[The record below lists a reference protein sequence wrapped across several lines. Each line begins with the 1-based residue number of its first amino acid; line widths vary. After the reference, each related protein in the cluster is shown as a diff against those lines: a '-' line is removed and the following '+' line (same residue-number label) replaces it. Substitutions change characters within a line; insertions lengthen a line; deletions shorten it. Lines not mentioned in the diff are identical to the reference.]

1 MKTNTTE
8 ILQLAEKLENKDP
21 NKATE
26 SNPFADRLK
35 TIIEIPESKHFL
47 IQMMDVAFRS
57 KNYKKVADHVIHLLK
72 THQNY
77 EALFTPIENT
87 LLKSFIIVGK
97 IIPSISVAIMLKKI
111 QATSS
116 DVVFFI
122 NSNKFNKHTQKRKEQ
137 NITLNVNLIGE
148 ALIGED
154 EAQKRILGYLTL
166 LNRKDVNYISIK
178 ISTIFSQISSL
189 AHQDT
194 VDKLSTRL
202 AMFYDEILKIE
213 KETGVQKFVNL
224 DMEEYKDL
232 EITFDVFIKT
242 LSLPKYKNI
251 RAGIVL
257 QAYIPEMIHYYRKLY
272 TWANE
277 RVNNGGSSVKVRLV
291 KGANMEMEMTEASIE
306 DWPLATYSTKPETD
320 ANYKKILSEMLTPQ
334 SARVVNVGVASHNIF
349 DISFAL
355 QLVKEHKLEDC
366 VDFEMLEGM
375 ANQTVANLLEEKV
388 HLLLY
393 TPTVKENQYNA
404 AIAYLVRRLD
414 EGTQD
419 GNFLK
424 EGYDLKVGSE
434 KWNMLK
440 DEFLTSISLID
451 TLNTT
456 PNRKQDRNKQIPK
469 AAMQE
474 FHNVPNTDWNLPQNI
489 AWAQKIKEDWKNPE
503 NIIGKTIPVVG
514 ILENNERY
522 TIKVN
527 NWSGTPPWD
536 YEMAVK
542 EDYQKAIDTPSEWQN
557 YSVEKRANLLKK
569 AALEIEKN
577 RADLIGVAV
586 AELGKTIKEVDVEVS
601 EAIDFANFYAESSLD
616 IAKEFTSEDEGVN
629 LVLSPWNFPIAIPI
643 GGALASLAAGK
654 KVILKPSTNASA
666 CAYLISKCLWEAGIP
681 KDALYFLPCEEA
693 ILDDFLSTGNIF
705 DAVILTGGTETA
717 HFLLERNPQLN
728 LYAETGGKNNT
739 IVTSLADKEQA
750 AINIVQSA
758 FGNAGQKC
766 SATSLLILTE
776 DVFNDKEF
784 KALLKDATTS
794 KIFGNPWDF
803 STEIGPLAVPISE
816 KLKHVIQNT
825 PDDQWLVKPRLNGNH
840 MLSPG
845 VIWNV
850 TTDDYPYQNE
860 LFGPIL
866 SVLKANNLKD
876 AVEIANKVAYGLTAG
891 IESLDNHEIEY
902 WNDNI
907 EAGNKY
913 VNRSTTGAIVQR
925 QPFGGIKASC
935 FGPGMKAGG
944 VNYVLQFTN
953 IKSKTTDWKKDYK
966 KWHNEL
972 FRKKI
977 DYVNLRGQYN
987 ICSYTPY
994 KEILLLYDVHTPQKH
1009 IDKVEYIAEFLN
1021 IPIIKD
1027 TCGNALKHHPKD
1039 FTCVRALGVLSDHFL
1054 IRCHQNA
1061 IHVYKDEPRNS
1072 GRIELLN
1079 YLIEQSYSHNYH
1091 RYGNLMGIEYNPNEK
1106 PKVY

>member
-1 MKTNTTE
+1 MEKQIQNT
-8 ILQLAEKLENKDP
+8 LRLAEKLQTNQTTTAK
-21 NKATE
+21 
-26 SNPFADRLK
+26 NPFADRLK
-35 TIIEIPESKHFL
+35 TIIEVPESKHFL

-72 THQNY
+72 TQKNY
-77 EALFTPIENT
+77 QALFTPLENL
-87 LLKSFIIVGK
+87 LLKTFTIVGK
-97 IIPSISVAIMLKKI
+97 IIPSFSVAIMLKKI

-122 NSNKFNKHTQKRKEQ
+122 NSQKFKKHAQKRKDQ
-137 NITLNVNLIGE
+137 KITLNVNLIGE

-189 AHQDT
+189 AHEDT
-194 VDKLSTRL
+194 VDKLSNRL
-202 AMFYDEILKIE
+202 SMFYDEILKIE

-242 LSLPKYKNI
+242 LSLPEYKNI

-257 QAYIPEMIHYYRKLY
+257 QAYIPEMIHYYRKLF
-272 TWANE
+272 TWANT

-291 KGANMEMEMTEASIE
+291 KGANMEMEMTESSIE
-306 DWPLATYSTKPETD
+306 DWPLATFSTKPETD

-355 QLVKEHKLEDC
+355 QLVKQNQLEDC

-375 ANQTVANLLEEKV
+375 ANQTVDNLLAEKV
-388 HLLLY
+388 NLLLY

-414 EGTQD
+414 EGTQA

-424 EGYDLKVGSE
+424 EGYDLKIGSE
-434 KWNMLK
+434 KWDSLK
-440 DEFLTSISLID
+440 EEFLKSISLMEDLD
-451 TLNTT
+451 TS
-456 PNRKQDRNKQIPK
+456 PSRKQDRNDEKPELMK
-469 AAMQE
+469 G

-489 AWAQKIKEDWKNPE
+489 TWAQKIKTDWKTPE
-503 NIIGKTIPVVG
+503 NIIGTTIPVVG
-514 ILENNERY
+514 ALDNHERY

-527 NWSGTPPWD
+527 NWSGTPPWS
-536 YEMAVK
+536 YEMSIK
-542 EDYQKAIDTPSEWQN
+542 EDYQKAIDNTTEWQDF
-557 YSVEKRANLLKK
+557 SVEKRADLLKK
-569 AALEIEKN
+569 AALEIEKS
-577 RADLIGVAV
+577 RANLIGVAV

-601 EAIDFANFYAESSLD
+601 EAIDFANFYAESSLE
-616 IAKEFTSEDEGVN
+616 IAKEFNSDDEGIN

-666 CAYLISKCLWEAGIP
+666 CAYLVCKCLWEAGIP
-681 KDALYFLPCEEA
+681 KDALYFLPCEES

-728 LYAETGGKNNT
+728 LYAETGGKNST

-750 AINIVQSA
+750 CVNIVQSA

-784 KALLKDATTS
+784 KTLLKDAAMS
-794 KIFGNPWDF
+794 KVFGNPWDF

-816 KLKHVIQNT
+816 KIKHVIQNT

-845 VIWNV
+845 IIWNV
-850 TTDDYPYQNE
+850 TMDDYPYQNE

-866 SVLKANNLKD
+866 SVLKADDLKH
-876 AVEIANKVAYGLTAG
+876 AVEIANNVDYGLTAG
-891 IESLDNHEIEY
+891 IESLDDNEVEY
-902 WNDNI
+902 WNEHI

-935 FGPGMKAGG
+935 FGFGMKAGG
-944 VNYVLQFTN
+944 INYVLQFTN
-953 IKSKTTDWKKDYK
+953 IRSKTTDWKEDYK
-966 KWHNEL
+966 KWYDEL
-972 FRKKI
+972 FSKKI

-987 ICSYTPY
+987 ICSYNTY

-1021 IPIIKD
+1021 IPLIKD

-1061 IHVYKDEPRNS
+1061 INVYRDEPRNS

-1091 RYGNLMGIEYNPNEK
+1091 RYGNLMGVEYNSNEK

>member
-1 MKTNTTE
+1 MDKAVENT
-8 ILQLAEKLENKDP
+8 LKLAEKLQGNQSGAK
-21 NKATE
+21 K
-26 SNPFADRLK
+26 NPFADRLK
-35 TIIEIPESKHFL
+35 TIIDEPESKHFL

-57 KNYKKVADHVIHLLK
+57 KNYKKVADHVIYLLNTK
-72 THQNY
+72 KNY
-77 EALFTPIENT
+77 ESLFTPVENAM
-87 LLKSFIIVGK
+87 LKSFAVAGK
-97 IIPSISVAIMLKKI
+97 LLPSLSVSVMLKKI

-122 NSNKFNKHTQKRKEQ
+122 NSKKFKKHAQKRKEQ

-154 EAQKRILGYLTL
+154 DAQKRILGYLAL

-178 ISTIFSQISSL
+178 VSTIFSQISSL
-189 AHQDT
+189 AHEDT
-194 VDKLSTRL
+194 VEKLSIRL
-202 AMFYDEILKIE
+202 AMFYDEILRIE

-232 EITFDVFIKT
+232 QITFDVFIKT
-242 LSLPKYKNI
+242 LSLPAYKNI

-257 QAYIPEMIHYYRKLY
+257 QAYIPEMIHYYRKLF
-272 TWANE
+272 TWAQK
-277 RVNNGGSSVKVRLV
+277 RVNNGGSSIKVRLV
-291 KGANMEMEMTEASIE
+291 KGANMEMEMTESSIE

-320 ANYKKILSEMLTPQ
+320 ANYKKILSEMLTTD

-349 DISFAL
+349 DISYAL
-355 QLVKEHKLEDC
+355 NLVKENQLEDC

-375 ANQTVANLLEEKV
+375 ANQTVDNLLAEKV

-414 EGTQD
+414 EGTQP

-424 EGYDLKVGSE
+424 EGYDLQVGSE
-434 KWNMLK
+434 KWHELK
-440 DEFLTSISLID
+440 DEFLHSLSLMQN
-451 TLNTT
+451 LNTT
-456 PNRKQDRNKQIPK
+456 PSRKQDRNNDVPQI
-469 AAMQE
+469 ME
-474 FHNVPNTDWNLPQNI
+474 GFHNVPNTDWNLPQNI
-489 AWAQKIKEDWKNPE
+489 EWAQKIKTDWETPE

-514 ILENNERY
+514 VLDDNERY
-522 TIKVN
+522 TVKVS

-536 YEMAVK
+536 YEMSVK
-542 EDYQKAIDTPSEWQN
+542 EDYQKAIDVTSEWQN
-557 YSVEKRANLLKK
+557 YSVEKRAELLKK
-569 AALEIEKN
+569 AAVEIEKK

-586 AELGKTIKEVDVEVS
+586 AELGKTVKEVDVEVS

-616 IAKEFTSEDEGVN
+616 IAKEFTSEDVGIN

-666 CAYLISKCLWEAGIP
+666 CAYLTCKCLWAAGIP
-681 KDALYFLPCEEA
+681 KDALYFLPCEES
-693 ILDDFLSTGNIF
+693 ILDDFLTTGNVF

-728 LYAETGGKNNT
+728 LYAETGGKNST

-784 KALLKDATTS
+784 KALLKDATKS
-794 KIFGNPWDF
+794 KTFGNPWDYA
-803 STEIGPLAVPISE
+803 TEIGPLAVQLSE
-816 KLKHVIQNT
+816 KLKHVIRNT
-825 PDDQWLVKPRLNGNH
+825 PDDQWLVKPKLNGNH
-840 MLSPG
+840 MLTPG

-850 TTDDYPYQNE
+850 TTDDYPFQNE

-866 SVLKANNLKD
+866 SVLKAKDLKE
-876 AVEIANKVAYGLTAG
+876 AVEIANSVDYGLTAG
-891 IESLDNHEIEY
+891 LESLDHNEIEY
-902 WNDNI
+902 WNEHI

-935 FGPGMKAGG
+935 FGFGMKAGG
-944 VNYVLQFTN
+944 INYVLQFTN
-953 IKSKTTDWKKDYK
+953 IHSKVTDWKADYK
-966 KWHNEL
+966 KWYDEL
-972 FRKKI
+972 FSKKI
-977 DYVNLRGQYN
+977 DYVNLRGQSN
-987 ICSYTPY
+987 ICSYTKY

-1009 IDKVEYIAEFLN
+1009 IDKIEFIAEFLD
-1021 IPIIKD
+1021 IPVIKD

-1061 IHVYKDEPRNS
+1061 IPVYQNEPRNS

-1091 RYGNLMGIEYNPNEK
+1091 RYGNLMGVAYNPEER
-1106 PKVY
+1106 PKYY

>member
-1 MKTNTTE
+1 MDKTIE
-8 ILQLAEKLENKDP
+8 KALKLAEKLQSNKTT
-21 NKATE
+21 NAK
-26 SNPFADRLK
+26 NPFADRLK
-35 TIIEIPESKHFL
+35 IIIEVPESKHFL
-47 IQMMDVAFRS
+47 MKMMDVSFRS
-57 KNYKKVADHVIHLLK
+57 KNYKRIADHVIHLLK
-72 THQNY
+72 THKNY
-77 EALFTPIENT
+77 EPLFTTIENL
-87 LLKSFIIVGK
+87 LLKTFTVVGK
-97 IIPSISVAIMLKKI
+97 IAPSFSVPIMLKKI
-111 QATSS
+111 QTTSS

-122 NSNKFNKHTQKRKEQ
+122 NSNKFKKHAQSRKEQ
-137 NITLNVNLIGE
+137 KITLNINLIGE

-178 ISTIFSQISSL
+178 ISTILSQISSL
-189 AHQDT
+189 AHEDT

-242 LSLPKYKNI
+242 LSLPAYKNI

-272 TWANE
+272 AWANK
-277 RVNNGGSSVKVRLV
+277 RVNNGGSSIKVRLV

-306 DWPLATYSTKPETD
+306 DWPLATYNSKLETD
-320 ANYKKILSEMLTPQ
+320 ANYKKILTEMLTPQ
-334 SARVVNVGVASHNIF
+334 SARVVHVGVASHNIF

-355 QLVKEHKLEDC
+355 QLVKQNQLEDC

-375 ANQTVANLLEEKV
+375 ANQTVDNLLAEKV
-388 HLLLY
+388 NLLLY

-414 EGTQD
+414 EGTQA

-424 EGYDLKVGSE
+424 EGYDLQVGSE
-434 KWNMLK
+434 KWDILK
-440 DEFLTSISLID
+440 DEFLKSISLMKDLD
-451 TLNTT
+451 TL
-456 PNRKQDRNKQIPK
+456 PNRKQDRNNEVPEI
-469 AAMQE
+469 MEE

-489 AWAQKIKEDWKNPE
+489 AWAHKIKTDWETPE
-503 NIIGKTIPVVG
+503 NIIGTTIPVVG
-514 ILENNERY
+514 ELDNNERY

-542 EDYQKAIDTPSEWQN
+542 EDYQKAVDSKTEWQN
-557 YSVEKRANLLKK
+557 FDAEKRAHLLKR
-569 AALEIEKN
+569 AAVEIEKS
-577 RADLIGVAV
+577 RANLIGVGV
-586 AELGKTIKEVDVEVS
+586 AELGKTVKEVDVEVS
-601 EAIDFANFYAESSLD
+601 EAIDFANFYAESSLE
-616 IAKEFTSEDEGVN
+616 IAKEFTSDDIGIN

-643 GGALASLAAGK
+643 GGVLASLAAGK

-666 CAYLISKCLWEAGIP
+666 CAYLTCKCLWEAGIP

-693 ILDDFLSTGNIF
+693 ILDDFLSSGNVF

-717 HFLLERNPQLN
+717 LFLLERNPQLN
-728 LYAETGGKNNT
+728 LYAETGGKNAT

-750 AINIVQSA
+750 ALNIVQSS

-776 DVFNDKEF
+776 DVFNNNEF
-784 KALLKDATTS
+784 KALLKDATKS
-794 KIFGNPWDF
+794 KVFGNPWDYA
-803 STEIGPLAVPISE
+803 TEIGPLAVQLSE

-825 PDDQWLVKPRLNGNH
+825 PDHQWLVKPKLNGNH
-840 MLSPG
+840 MLTPG
-845 VIWNV
+845 IIWDV
-850 TTDDYPYQNE
+850 TTADYPYQNE

-866 SVLKANNLKD
+866 CVVKAKDLKD
-876 AVEIANKVAYGLTAG
+876 AVSIANNVDYGLTTG
-891 IESLDNHEIEY
+891 LESLDDNEIEY
-902 WNDNI
+902 WNTHI

-935 FGPGMKAGG
+935 FGFGMKAGG
-944 VNYVLQFTN
+944 INYVLQFTN
-953 IKSKTTDWKKDYK
+953 IKSKTTDWKEDYQ
-966 KWHNEL
+966 KWYNEL
-972 FRKKI
+972 FSKKI
-977 DYVNLRGQYN
+977 DYVNRRGQSN
-987 ICSYTPY
+987 ICSYNTY

-1009 IDKVEYIAEFLN
+1009 IDKVEYIAKFLN
-1021 IPIIKD
+1021 IPLIKD
-1027 TCGNALKHHPKD
+1027 TCGNALKHYPKD

-1054 IRCHQNA
+1054 IRCHQSA
-1061 IHVYKDEPRNS
+1061 IHVYNYEPRNS

-1091 RYGNLMGIEYNPNEK
+1091 RYGNLMGVEYNPHEK
-1106 PKVY
+1106 PKFY

>member
-1 MKTNTTE
+1 MNKTTE
-8 ILQLAEKLENKDP
+8 NTLKLAEKLQTNQTTTAK
-21 NKATE
+21 
-26 SNPFADRLK
+26 NPFADRLK
-35 TIIEIPESKHFL
+35 TIIEVPESKHFL
-47 IQMMDVAFRS
+47 IKMMDVAFRS
-57 KNYKKVADHVIHLLK
+57 KNYKRVANHVIYLLK
-72 THQNY
+72 TSRNY
-77 EALFTPIENT
+77 EALFTPLENI
-87 LLKSFIIVGK
+87 LLKIFTVVGK
-97 IIPSISVAIMLKKI
+97 IVPFFSVSIMLQKI

-122 NSNKFNKHTQKRKEQ
+122 NSKKFKKHAQKRKEQ

-154 EAQKRILGYLTL
+154 EAQKRILGYLSL

-189 AHQDT
+189 AHEDT
-194 VDKLSTRL
+194 VDKLSNRL

-232 EITFDVFIKT
+232 DITFDVFLYT
-242 LSLPKYKNI
+242 LSLPEYKNI

-257 QAYIPEMIHYYRKLY
+257 QAYIPEMIHYYRRLF
-272 TWANE
+272 TWAQK

-306 DWPLATYSTKPETD
+306 DWPLATYSTKPQTD
-320 ANYKKILSEMLTPQ
+320 ANYKKILAEMLTKE
-334 SARVVNVGVASHNIF
+334 SARVVHVGVASHNIF

-355 QLVKEHKLEDC
+355 QLVKQNQLEDC

-375 ANQTVANLLEEKV
+375 ANQTVDNLLKEKV

-414 EGTQD
+414 EGTQP

-424 EGYDLKVGSE
+424 EGYNLQVGSE
-434 KWNMLK
+434 KWDILK
-440 DEFLTSISLID
+440 VEFLKSISLMKDLD
-451 TLNTT
+451 TA
-456 PNRKQDRNKQIPK
+456 PSRKQDRNNEVPEIMKGFQNI
-469 AAMQE
+469 
-474 FHNVPNTDWNLPQNI
+474 PNTDWTLPQNI
-489 AWAQKIKEDWKNPE
+489 VWAQKIKVDWETPE

-514 ILENNERY
+514 KLDNNERY
-522 TIKVN
+522 TIKVT

-542 EDYQKAIDTPSEWQN
+542 EDYQKAFESTTEWQN
-557 YSVEKRANLLKK
+557 FDTEKRAHLLKK
-569 AALEIEKN
+569 AAVEIEKS

-586 AELGKTIKEVDVEVS
+586 AELGKTIKEVDIEVS
-601 EAIDFANFYAESSLD
+601 EAIDFANFYAENSLD
-616 IAKEFTSEDEGVN
+616 IAKEFTSDDIGIN

-643 GGALASLAAGK
+643 GGVLASLATGK

-666 CAYLISKCLWEAGIP
+666 CAYLICKCLWQAGIP
-681 KDALYFLPCEEA
+681 KDALYFLPCEES
-693 ILDDFLSTGNIF
+693 ILDDFLSTGNLF

-728 LYAETGGKNNT
+728 LYAETGGKNST
-739 IVTSLADKEQA
+739 IATSLADKEQA
-750 AINIVQSA
+750 ALNIVQSS

-784 KALLKDATTS
+784 KALLKDAAKS
-794 KIFGNPWDF
+794 KTFGNPWDY
-803 STEIGPLAVPISE
+803 STEIGPLAVQLSE

-825 PDDQWLVKPRLNGNH
+825 PEDQWLVKPKLNGNH
-840 MLSPG
+840 MLTPG
-845 VIWNV
+845 IIWGV
-850 TTDDYPYQNE
+850 TIDDYPYQNE

-866 SVLKANNLKD
+866 SVLKAKDLKD
-876 AVEIANKVAYGLTAG
+876 AVGIANNVAYGLTAG
-891 IESLDNHEIEY
+891 LESLDDNEIEY
-902 WNDNI
+902 WNTHI

-935 FGPGMKAGG
+935 FGFGMKAGG
-944 VNYVLQFTN
+944 INYVLQFTN
-953 IKSKTTDWKKDYK
+953 MKSITIDWKEDYK
-966 KWHNEL
+966 KWYDEL
-972 FRKKI
+972 FSKKI
-977 DYVNLRGQYN
+977 DYVNLRGQSN
-987 ICSYTPY
+987 ICSYNTY

-1009 IDKVEYIAEFLN
+1009 IDKIEYIAEFLN
-1021 IPIIKD
+1021 IPLIKD
-1027 TCGNALKHHPKD
+1027 TCGNALKYYPKD
-1039 FTCVRALGVLSDHFL
+1039 FTCVRTLGVLSDHFL
-1054 IRCHQNA
+1054 IRCHQSA
-1061 IHVYKDEPRNS
+1061 IPVYDKEPRNS

-1091 RYGNLMGIEYNPNEK
+1091 RYGNLMGVEYNPNDK
-1106 PKVY
+1106 PKFY

>member
-1 MKTNTTE
+1 MKTNTPE
-8 ILQLAEKLENKDP
+8 ILQLAEKLQTKQTNHAD
-21 NKATE
+21 
-26 SNPFADRLK
+26 NPFADRLK
-35 TIIEIPESKHFL
+35 TIIEVPESKHFL

-57 KNYKKVADHVIHLLK
+57 KNYKKVANHVIHLLK
-72 THQNY
+72 THKNY
-77 EALFTPIENT
+77 QALFTPVENL
-87 LLKSFIIVGK
+87 LLKAFTVVGK
-97 IIPSISVAIMLKKI
+97 ITPTFSVSIMLKKI

-122 NSNKFNKHTQKRKEQ
+122 NSKKFKKHAQKRKEQ

-154 EAQKRILGYLTL
+154 EAQKRILGYLAL

-189 AHQDT
+189 AHDDT
-194 VDKLSTRL
+194 VEKLSTRL
-202 AMFYDEILKIE
+202 SMFYDEILKIE
-213 KETGVQKFVNL
+213 KETGIQKFVNL

-242 LSLPKYKNI
+242 LSLPEYKNI

-272 TWANE
+272 KWANE

-291 KGANMEMEMTEASIE
+291 KGANMEMEMTESSIE

-349 DISFAL
+349 DISYAL
-355 QLVKEHKLEDC
+355 QLVKENQLEDC

-375 ANQTVANLLEEKV
+375 ANQTVDNLLAEKV
-388 HLLLY
+388 NLLLY

-424 EGYDLKVGSE
+424 EGYNLEIGSE
-434 KWNMLK
+434 KWNSLK
-440 DEFLTSISLID
+440 EEFLKSISLMEN
-451 TLNTT
+451 LNTVA
-456 PNRKQDRNKQIPK
+456 NRKQDRYKDDSPK
-469 AAMQE
+469 IMQG

-489 AWAQKIKEDWKNPE
+489 AWAQKIREDWKTPE
-503 NIIGKTIPVVG
+503 NIIGTTIPVVG
-514 ILENNERY
+514 DLDNNERY
-522 TIKVN
+522 DIKVN
-527 NWSGTPPWD
+527 NWSGTPPWS
-536 YEMAVK
+536 YEMAIK
-542 EDYQKAIDTPSEWQN
+542 EDYQKAIDSTTEWQN
-557 YSVEKRANLLKK
+557 YSVEQRAHLLKK
-569 AALEIEKN
+569 AAIEIEKN

-586 AELGKTIKEVDVEVS
+586 AELGKTVKEVDVEVS
-601 EAIDFANFYAESSLD
+601 EAIDFANFYAESSLE
-616 IAKEFTSEDEGVN
+616 IAKEFTSDDQGIN

-666 CAYLISKCLWEAGIP
+666 CAYLTCKCLWAAGIP
-681 KDALYFLPCEEA
+681 KDALYFLPCEES

-728 LYAETGGKNNT
+728 LYAETGGKNST

-776 DVFNDKEF
+776 DVFNDQEF
-784 KALLKDATTS
+784 KTLLKDAAKS
-794 KIFGNPWDF
+794 KVFGNPWDF
-803 STEIGPLAVPISE
+803 ATEIGPLAVPISE
-816 KLKHVIQNT
+816 KIKHVIQNT
-825 PDDQWLVKPRLNGNH
+825 PDNQWLVKPRLNGNH

-845 VIWNV
+845 IIWDV
-850 TTDDYPYQNE
+850 TTDDYSYQNE

-866 SVLKANNLKD
+866 SVLKATDLKD
-876 AVEIANKVAYGLTAG
+876 AVKIANNVDYGLTAG
-891 IESLDNHEIEY
+891 IESLDDNEIEY
-902 WNDNI
+902 WNNNI

-935 FGPGMKAGG
+935 FGFGMKAGG
-944 VNYVLQFTN
+944 INYVLQFTN
-953 IKSKTTDWKKDYK
+953 IKSKTTDWKKDYQ
-966 KWHNEL
+966 KWYDEL
-972 FRKKI
+972 FVKKI

-987 ICSYTPY
+987 ICSYIPY

-1009 IDKVEYIAEFLN
+1009 IDKVEYIAKLLN
-1021 IPIIKD
+1021 IPLIKD
-1027 TCGNALKHHPKD
+1027 TCGNALKHYPKD

-1061 IHVYKDEPRNS
+1061 IPVYDKEPRNS
-1072 GRIELLN
+1072 GRMELLN

-1091 RYGNLMGIEYNPNEK
+1091 RYGNLMGVEYNANEK

>member
-1 MKTNTTE
+1 MKKQTQNTLE
-8 ILQLAEKLENKDP
+8 IAEKLQNRSKTSEK
-21 NKATE
+21 
-26 SNPFADRLK
+26 NPFSDRLK
-35 TIIEIPESKHFL
+35 TIIEVPESKFFL

-72 THQNY
+72 THKNY
-77 EALFTPIENT
+77 QALFTPVENL
-87 LLKSFIIVGK
+87 LLKTFTVVGK
-97 IIPSISVAIMLKKI
+97 IIPSLSVSIMLKKI

-122 NSNKFNKHTQKRKEQ
+122 NSPKFKKHATKRQEQ
-137 NITLNVNLIGE
+137 DITLNINLIGE

-154 EAQKRILGYLTL
+154 EAQKRILGYLSL

-194 VDKLSTRL
+194 VDKLTDRL
-202 AMFYDEILKIE
+202 CMFYDEVLKIE

-232 EITFDVFIKT
+232 EITFAVFIKT
-242 LSLPKYKNI
+242 LSLPKYKKI

-257 QAYIPEMIHYYRKLY
+257 QAYIPEMIHYYRKLLK
-272 TWANE
+272 WATE
-277 RVNNGGSSVKVRLV
+277 RVHNGGSSVKVRLV
-291 KGANMEMEMTEASIE
+291 KGANMEMELTEASLE
-306 DWPLATYSTKPETD
+306 DWPLATYNVKTETD
-320 ANYKKILSEMLTPQ
+320 ANYKKILSEMLTPEA
-334 SARVVNVGVASHNIF
+334 ARMVNVGVASHNIF
-349 DISFAL
+349 DIAFAL
-355 QLVKEHKLEDC
+355 NLVKEHRLEDC

-375 ANQTVANLLEEKV
+375 SNQLVDNLLAEKV

-414 EGTQD
+414 EGTQK

-424 EGYDLKVGSE
+424 EGYDLKFGSE
-434 KWNMLK
+434 KWKQLQN
-440 DEFLTSISLID
+440 EFLKSVDLID
-451 TLNTT
+451 TVQTN
-456 PNRKQDRNKQIPK
+456 PNRIQNRNTQQPNTI
-469 AAMQE
+469 MTGFE
-474 FHNVPNTDWNLPQNI
+474 NVPNTDWNLPQNI
-489 AWAQKIKEDWKNPE
+489 AWAEQIRTNWETPE
-503 NIIGKTIPVVG
+503 NIIGNTIPVVG
-514 ILENNERY
+514 DLENNERY
-522 TIKVN
+522 TIKIN
-527 NWSGTPPWD
+527 NWSGTPPWS
-536 YEMAVK
+536 YEMATR
-542 EDYQKAIDTPSEWQN
+542 EDYQKAIETESPWQDFDVN
-557 YSVEKRANLLKK
+557 KRVNLLKK
-569 AALEIEKN
+569 AAIEIEKK

-586 AELGKTIKEVDVEVS
+586 AELGKTVKEVDVEVS
-601 EAIDFANFYAESSLD
+601 EAIDFANFYAESSLE
-616 IAKEFTSEDEGVN
+616 IAQDFTTIDKGIN

-654 KVILKPSTNASA
+654 KVILKPSTNAAA
-666 CAYLISKCLWEAGIP
+666 CAYLTCKCLWEAGIP
-681 KDALYFLPCEEA
+681 KNALYFLPCEEN

-728 LYAETGGKNNT
+728 LYAETGGKNST

-750 AINIVQSA
+750 CVNVVQSA

-766 SATSLLILTE
+766 SATSLLILPE
-776 DVFNDKEF
+776 DVFNDDEF
-784 KALLKDATTS
+784 QYLLKDATLS
-794 KIFGNPWDF
+794 KAFGNPWDF

-825 PDDQWLVKPRLNGNH
+825 PDHKWLVKPRLNGNH

-845 VIWNV
+845 IIWDV
-850 TTDDYPYQNE
+850 STEDYSYQNE

-866 SVLKANNLKD
+866 SVIKAKNLED
-876 AVEIANKVAYGLTAG
+876 AVTIANGVDYGLTAG
-891 IESLDNHEIEY
+891 IESLDDNEIDY
-902 WNDNI
+902 WNQRI

-935 FGPGMKAGG
+935 FGFGMKAGG
-944 VNYVLQFTN
+944 INYVLQFTN
-953 IKSKTTDWKKDYK
+953 IQSKTTNWKENYQY
-966 KWHNEL
+966 WYNNL
-972 FRKKI
+972 FGKKI

-987 ICSYTPY
+987 ICSYTTY

-1021 IPIIKD
+1021 IPLIKD

-1039 FTCVRALGVLSDHFL
+1039 FTCVRALGTLSDHFL

-1061 IHVYKDEPRNS
+1061 IPIYDAEPRNS

-1091 RYGNLMGIEYNPNEK
+1091 RYGNLMGVAYNANEK

>member
-1 MKTNTTE
+1 MEKQIQNT
-8 ILQLAEKLENKDP
+8 LRLAEKLQTNQTTTAK
-21 NKATE
+21 
-26 SNPFADRLK
+26 NPFADRLK
-35 TIIEIPESKHFL
+35 TIIEVPESKHFL

-72 THQNY
+72 THKNY
-77 EALFTPIENT
+77 QALFTPLENL
-87 LLKSFIIVGK
+87 LLKTFTIVGK
-97 IIPSISVAIMLKKI
+97 IIPSFSVAIMLKKI

-122 NSNKFNKHTQKRKEQ
+122 NSQKFKKHAQKRKDQ
-137 NITLNVNLIGE
+137 KITLNVNLIGE

-189 AHQDT
+189 AHEDT
-194 VDKLSTRL
+194 VDKLSNRL
-202 AMFYDEILKIE
+202 SMFYDEILKIE

-242 LSLPKYKNI
+242 LSLPEYKNI

-257 QAYIPEMIHYYRKLY
+257 QAYIPEMIHYYRKLF
-272 TWANE
+272 TWANT
-277 RVNNGGSSVKVRLV
+277 RANNGGSSVKVRLV
-291 KGANMEMEMTEASIE
+291 KGANMEMEMTESSIE
-306 DWPLATYSTKPETD
+306 DWPLATFSTKPETD

-355 QLVKEHKLEDC
+355 QLVKQNQLEDC

-375 ANQTVANLLEEKV
+375 ANQTVDNLLAEKV
-388 HLLLY
+388 NLLLY

-414 EGTQD
+414 EGTQA

-424 EGYDLKVGSE
+424 EGYDLKIGSE
-434 KWNMLK
+434 KWDSLK
-440 DEFLTSISLID
+440 EEFLKSISLMEDLD
-451 TLNTT
+451 TN
-456 PNRKQDRNKQIPK
+456 PSRKQDRNDEKPELMK
-469 AAMQE
+469 G

-489 AWAQKIKEDWKNPE
+489 TWAQKIKTDWKTPE
-503 NIIGKTIPVVG
+503 NIIGTTIPVIG
-514 ILENNERY
+514 ALDNHERY

-527 NWSGTPPWD
+527 NWSGTPPWS
-536 YEMAVK
+536 YEMSIK
-542 EDYQKAIDTPSEWQN
+542 EDYQKAIDNTTEWQDF
-557 YSVEKRANLLKK
+557 SVEKRADLLKK
-569 AALEIEKN
+569 AALEIEKS
-577 RADLIGVAV
+577 RANLIGVAV

-601 EAIDFANFYAESSLD
+601 EAIDFANFYAESSLE
-616 IAKEFTSEDEGVN
+616 IAKEFNSDDEGIN

-666 CAYLISKCLWEAGIP
+666 CAYLVCKCLWEAGIP
-681 KDALYFLPCEEA
+681 KDALYFLPCEES

-728 LYAETGGKNNT
+728 LYAETGGKNST

-750 AINIVQSA
+750 CVNIVQSA

-784 KALLKDATTS
+784 KTLLKDAAMS
-794 KIFGNPWDF
+794 KVFGNPWDF

-816 KLKHVIQNT
+816 KIKHVIQNT

-845 VIWNV
+845 IIWNV
-850 TTDDYPYQNE
+850 TMDDYPYQNE

-866 SVLKANNLKD
+866 SVLKADDLKH
-876 AVEIANKVAYGLTAG
+876 AVEIANNVDYGLTAG
-891 IESLDNHEIEY
+891 IESLDDNEVEY
-902 WNDNI
+902 WNKHI

-935 FGPGMKAGG
+935 FGFGMKAGG
-944 VNYVLQFTN
+944 INYVLQFTN
-953 IKSKTTDWKKDYK
+953 IRSKTTDWKEDYK
-966 KWHNEL
+966 KWYDEL
-972 FRKKI
+972 FSKKI

-987 ICSYTPY
+987 ICSYNTY

-1021 IPIIKD
+1021 IPLIKD

-1061 IHVYKDEPRNS
+1061 INIYRDEPRNS

-1091 RYGNLMGIEYNPNEK
+1091 RYGNLMGVEYNSNEK

>member
-1 MKTNTTE
+1 MDRTTE
-8 ILQLAEKLENKDP
+8 NTLKLAEKLQSNQGSAK
-21 NKATE
+21 K
-26 SNPFADRLK
+26 NPFADRLK
-35 TIIEIPESKHFL
+35 TIIDEPESKHFL

-57 KNYKKVADHVIHLLK
+57 KNYKKVAGHVIYLLNTK
-72 THQNY
+72 KNY
-77 EALFTPIENT
+77 ESLFTPVENA
-87 LLKSFIIVGK
+87 LLKSFTVVGK
-97 IIPSISVAIMLKKI
+97 VVPSLSVSIMLKKI

-122 NSNKFNKHTQKRKEQ
+122 NSKKFKKHAQKRKEQ
-137 NITLNVNLIGE
+137 KITLNVNLIGE

-154 EAQKRILGYLTL
+154 EAQKRILGYLAL

-189 AHQDT
+189 AHEDT
-194 VDKLSTRL
+194 VEKLSIRL
-202 AMFYDEILKIE
+202 AMFYDEILRIE

-242 LSLPKYKNI
+242 LSLPAYKNI

-272 TWANE
+272 AWAQK
-277 RVNNGGSSVKVRLV
+277 RVNNGGSCVKVRLV
-291 KGANMEMEMTEASIE
+291 KGANMEMEMTESSIE

-320 ANYKKILSEMLTPQ
+320 ANYKKILSEMLTSD

-349 DISFAL
+349 DISYAL
-355 QLVKEHKLEDC
+355 NLVKENELEDC

-375 ANQTVANLLEEKV
+375 ANQTVDNLLAEKV

-414 EGTQD
+414 EGTQP

-424 EGYDLKVGSE
+424 EGYDLEVGSE
-434 KWNMLK
+434 KWHELK
-440 DEFLTSISLID
+440 DEFLYSLSLMQNLD
-451 TLNTT
+451 TT
-456 PNRKQDRNKQIPK
+456 PNRKQDRNTEVPQI
-469 AAMQE
+469 ME
-474 FHNVPNTDWNLPQNI
+474 GFHNVPNTDWNLPQNI
-489 AWAQKIKEDWKNPE
+489 EWAQKIRTDWETPE

-514 ILENNERY
+514 DLDDIERY
-522 TIKVN
+522 TVKVN

-536 YEMAVK
+536 YEMSLK
-542 EDYQKAIDTPSEWQN
+542 EDYQKAIDNPSEWQD
-557 YSVEKRANLLKK
+557 YSVEKRAELLKK
-569 AALEIEKN
+569 AAVEIEKS

-586 AELGKTIKEVDVEVS
+586 AELGKTVKEVDVEVS
-601 EAIDFANFYAESSLD
+601 EAIDFANFYAESALD
-616 IAKEFTSEDEGVN
+616 IAKEFTSDDVGVN

-666 CAYLISKCLWEAGIP
+666 CSYLVCKCLWEAGIP

-705 DAVILTGGTETA
+705 DAVILTGGTDTA

-728 LYAETGGKNNT
+728 LYAETGGKNST

-750 AINIVQSA
+750 AVNIVQSA

-784 KALLKDATTS
+784 RALLKDAAKS
-794 KIFGNPWDF
+794 KTFGNPWDY
-803 STEIGPLAVPISE
+803 STEIGPLAVQLSE
-816 KLKHVIQNT
+816 KLKHVIRNT
-825 PDDQWLVKPRLNGNH
+825 PDDQWLVKPKLNGNH
-840 MLSPG
+840 MLTPG
-845 VIWNV
+845 IVWDV
-850 TTDDYPYQNE
+850 TTEDYPYQNE

-866 SVLKANNLKD
+866 SVVKAKDLEDAVNIANNVD
-876 AVEIANKVAYGLTAG
+876 YGLTAG
-891 IESLDNHEIEY
+891 LESLDDNEINY
-902 WNDNI
+902 WNTHI

-935 FGPGMKAGG
+935 FGFGMKAGG
-944 VNYVLQFTN
+944 INYVLQFTN
-953 IKSKTTDWKKDYK
+953 INSKVTDWKADYQ
-966 KWHNEL
+966 KWYDAL
-972 FRKKI
+972 FSKKI
-977 DYVNLRGQYN
+977 DYVNLRGQSN
-987 ICSYTPY
+987 ICSYNTY
-994 KEILLLYDVHTPQKH
+994 KEILLFYDVHTPQKH
-1009 IDKVEYIAEFLN
+1009 IDKIEYIAEFLN
-1021 IPIIKD
+1021 IPLIKD

-1039 FTCVRALGVLSDHFL
+1039 FTCVRTLGVLSDHFL

-1091 RYGNLMGIEYNPNEK
+1091 RYGNLMGAEYNPNEK
-1106 PKVY
+1106 PRFYE

>member
-1 MKTNTTE
+1 MEKQIQNTLGLAKK
-8 ILQLAEKLENKDP
+8 LQTQRTTTVK
-21 NKATE
+21 
-26 SNPFADRLK
+26 NPFADRLK
-35 TIIEIPESKHFL
+35 TIIEVPESKHFL

-57 KNYKKVADHVIHLLK
+57 KNYKKVANHVIFLLK
-72 THQNY
+72 THKNY
-77 EALFTPIENT
+77 QVLFTPIENL
-87 LLKSFIIVGK
+87 LLKVFAVVGK
-97 IIPSISVAIMLKKI
+97 ITPTFSVSIMLKKI

-122 NSNKFNKHTQKRKEQ
+122 NSKKFKKHAQKRKEQ

-189 AHQDT
+189 AHEDT
-194 VDKLSTRL
+194 VEKLSTRL
-202 AMFYDEILKIE
+202 SMFYDEILKIE

-232 EITFDVFIKT
+232 EITFNVFIKT
-242 LSLPKYKNI
+242 LSLPEYKNI

-272 TWANE
+272 KWANE

-306 DWPLATYSTKPETD
+306 DWPLATYSSKAETD
-320 ANYKKILSEMLTPQ
+320 ANYKKILSEMLTAQ

-355 QLVKEHKLEDC
+355 QLVKQNQLEDC

-375 ANQTVANLLEEKV
+375 ANQTVDNLLAEKV
-388 HLLLY
+388 SLLLY
-393 TPTVKENQYNA
+393 TPTVKENQYSA

-414 EGTQD
+414 EGTQE

-424 EGYDLKVGSE
+424 EGYDLKVGSP
-434 KWNMLK
+434 KWDSLK
-440 DEFLTSISLID
+440 EEFLKSISLMEN
-451 TLNTT
+451 LNTN
-456 PNRKQDRNKQIPK
+456 PNRKQDRNNENPTLMEGFQ
-469 AAMQE
+469 
-474 FHNVPNTDWNLPQNI
+474 NVPNTDWNLPQNI
-489 AWAQKIKEDWKNPE
+489 AWAQKIKTDWKTPE
-503 NIIGKTIPVVG
+503 NIIGTTIPVIG
-514 ILENNERY
+514 DLDQHERY
-522 TIKVN
+522 TVKVS

-536 YEMAVK
+536 YEMSLK
-542 EDYQKAIDTPSEWQN
+542 EDYQKAIENRTEWQ
-557 YSVEKRANLLKK
+557 SFTVEQRVHLLKK
-569 AALEIEKN
+569 AAVEIEKN

-586 AELGKTIKEVDVEVS
+586 AELGKTVKEVDVEVS
-601 EAIDFANFYAESSLD
+601 EAIDFANFYAESSLE
-616 IAKEFTSEDEGVN
+616 IAKEFTSDDEGIN

-666 CAYLISKCLWEAGIP
+666 CAYLTCKCLWEAGIP
-681 KDALYFLPCEEA
+681 KDALYFLPCEES

-728 LYAETGGKNNT
+728 LYAETGGKNST

-750 AINIVQSA
+750 CINIVQSA

-776 DVFNDKEF
+776 DVFNDQEF
-784 KALLKDATTS
+784 KTLLKDAALS
-794 KIFGNPWDF
+794 KVFGNPWDF
-803 STEIGPLAVPISE
+803 STEVGPLAVPISE
-816 KLKHVIQNT
+816 KIKHVIQNT
-825 PDDQWLVKPRLNGNH
+825 SDNQWLVKPRLNGNH
-840 MLSPG
+840 MLTPG
-845 VIWNV
+845 IIWDV

-866 SVLKANNLKD
+866 SVMKANDLKH
-876 AVEIANKVAYGLTAG
+876 AVEIANNVDYGLTAG
-891 IESLDNHEIEY
+891 IESLDDNEIEY
-902 WNDNI
+902 WNNHI

-935 FGPGMKAGG
+935 FGFGMKAGG
-944 VNYVLQFTN
+944 INYVLQFTN
-953 IKSKTTDWKKDYK
+953 IKSKTTDWKEDYQ
-966 KWHNEL
+966 KWYDEL
-972 FRKKI
+972 FSKKI

-987 ICSYTPY
+987 ICSYTTY
-994 KEILLLYDVHTPQKH
+994 KEILLLYDVHTPQRH
-1009 IDKVEYIAEFLN
+1009 IEKVEYIAEFLN
-1021 IPIIKD
+1021 IPLIKD

-1061 IHVYKDEPRNS
+1061 IHVYNYEPRNS

-1091 RYGNLMGIEYNPNEK
+1091 RYGNLMGVEYNPNEK
-1106 PKVY
+1106 PKIY

>member
-1 MKTNTTE
+1 MDKTTE
-8 ILQLAEKLENKDP
+8 DALKLAEKLQTNQTTTVK
-21 NKATE
+21 
-26 SNPFADRLK
+26 NPFADRLK
-35 TIIEIPESKHFL
+35 IIIEVPESKHFL

-57 KNYKKVADHVIHLLK
+57 KNYKKVAGHVIYLLK
-72 THQNY
+72 THKNY
-77 EALFTPIENT
+77 QALFTPIENI
-87 LLKSFIIVGK
+87 LLKTFTVVGK
-97 IIPSISVAIMLKKI
+97 IAPSFSVAIMLQKI

-122 NSNKFNKHTQKRKEQ
+122 NSKKFKKHAQTRKEQ
-137 NITLNVNLIGE
+137 NITLNINLIGE

-189 AHQDT
+189 DHEDT
-194 VDKLSTRL
+194 VDKLSIRL

-242 LSLPKYKNI
+242 LSLPAYKNI

-257 QAYIPEMIHYYRKLY
+257 QAYIPEMIHYYRKLF
-272 TWANE
+272 TWAQK
-277 RVNNGGSSVKVRLV
+277 RVNNGGSSVKIRLV

-306 DWPLATYSTKPETD
+306 DWPLATYSTKPQTD
-320 ANYKKILSEMLTPQ
+320 ANYKKILSEMLTTE
-334 SARVVNVGVASHNIF
+334 SARVVHVGVASHNIF

-355 QLVKEHKLEDC
+355 QLVKQNQLEDC

-375 ANQTVANLLEEKV
+375 ANQTVSNLLKEKV
-388 HLLLY
+388 NLLLY

-414 EGTQD
+414 EGTQP

-424 EGYDLKVGSE
+424 EGYNLQVGSE
-434 KWNMLK
+434 KWDSLK
-440 DEFLTSISLID
+440 EEFLKSISLMKD
-451 TLNTT
+451 LDTT
-456 PNRKQDRNKQIPK
+456 PSRKQDRNNEAPEIMKK
-469 AAMQE
+469 

-489 AWAQKIKEDWKNPE
+489 TWAQKIKIDWETPE
-503 NIIGKTIPVVG
+503 NIIGTTIPVIG
-514 ILENNERY
+514 KLDNNERY

-536 YEMAVK
+536 YEMAAK
-542 EDYQKAIDTPSEWQN
+542 EDYQKAVDSTTEWQDFD
-557 YSVEKRANLLKK
+557 VDKRAHLLKK
-569 AALEIEKN
+569 AAVEIERS
-577 RADLIGVAV
+577 RANLIGVAV
-586 AELGKTIKEVDVEVS
+586 AELGKTVKEVDVEVS

-616 IAKEFTSEDEGVN
+616 IAKEFTSDDIGVN

-643 GGALASLAAGK
+643 GGVLASLAAGK

-666 CAYLISKCLWEAGIP
+666 CAYLICKCLWEAGIP
-681 KDALYFLPCEEA
+681 KDALYFLPCEES

-728 LYAETGGKNNT
+728 LYAETGGKNST

-750 AINIVQSA
+750 ALNIVQSS

-776 DVFNDKEF
+776 DVFNNKEF
-784 KALLKDATTS
+784 KALLKDATKS
-794 KIFGNPWDF
+794 KVFGNPWEY
-803 STEIGPLAVPISE
+803 STEIGPLAVHLSE

-825 PDDQWLVKPRLNGNH
+825 PDHQWLVKPKLNGNH
-840 MLSPG
+840 MLTPG
-845 VIWNV
+845 VIWGV
-850 TTDDYPYQNE
+850 TMDDYPYQNE

-866 SVLKANNLKD
+866 SVLKAKDLED
-876 AVEIANKVAYGLTAG
+876 AVSIANNVAYGLTTG
-891 IESLDNHEIEY
+891 LESLDDNEIEY
-902 WNDNI
+902 WNTHI

-913 VNRSTTGAIVQR
+913 VNRSTTGAVVQR

-935 FGPGMKAGG
+935 FGFGMKAGG
-944 VNYVLQFTN
+944 INYVLQFTN
-953 IKSKTTDWKKDYK
+953 IKSKTTDWKEDYQ
-966 KWHNEL
+966 KWYDEL
-972 FRKKI
+972 FSKKI
-977 DYVNLRGQYN
+977 DYVNLRGQSN
-987 ICSYTPY
+987 ICSYNKY

-1009 IDKVEYIAEFLN
+1009 IDKIEYIAKFLN
-1021 IPIIKD
+1021 IPLIKD
-1027 TCGNALKHHPKD
+1027 TCGNALKYYPKD
-1039 FTCVRALGVLSDHFL
+1039 FTCVRTLGVLSDHFL
-1054 IRCHQNA
+1054 IRCHQSA
-1061 IHVYKDEPRNS
+1061 IPIYDKEPRNS

-1079 YLIEQSYSHNYH
+1079 YLIEQSYSHDYH

-1106 PKVY
+1106 PKFY

>member
-1 MKTNTTE
+1 MEKQIQNT
-8 ILQLAEKLENKDP
+8 LRLAEKLQTKQTDTA
-21 NKATE
+21 K
-26 SNPFADRLK
+26 NPFADRLK
-35 TIIEIPESKHFL
+35 TIIEVPESKHFL

-57 KNYKKVADHVIHLLK
+57 KNYKKVAEHVIHLLK
-72 THQNY
+72 THKNY
-77 EALFTPIENT
+77 QALFTPIENV
-87 LLKSFIIVGK
+87 LLKTFSVVGK
-97 IIPSISVAIMLKKI
+97 IIPTFSVSIMLKKI

-122 NSNKFNKHTQKRKEQ
+122 NSQKFKKHAQKRKNQ

-189 AHQDT
+189 AHEDT
-194 VDKLSTRL
+194 VDKLSNRL

-242 LSLPKYKNI
+242 LSLPEYKNI

-257 QAYIPEMIHYYRKLY
+257 QAYIPEMIHYYRKLF
-272 TWANE
+272 TWANK

-291 KGANMEMEMTEASIE
+291 KGANMEMEMTESSIE
-306 DWPLATYSTKPETD
+306 DWPLATFSSKPETD

-355 QLVKEHKLEDC
+355 QLVKQNQLEDC

-375 ANQTVANLLEEKV
+375 ANQTVDNLLAEKV
-388 HLLLY
+388 RLLLY

-414 EGTQD
+414 EGTQA

-424 EGYDLKVGSE
+424 EGYDLKVGSS
-434 KWNMLK
+434 KWDNLK
-440 DEFLTSISLID
+440 EEFLKSISLMEDLD
-451 TLNTT
+451 TS
-456 PNRKQDRNKQIPK
+456 PSRKQDRNNEKPK
-469 AAMQE
+469 LMQGFE
-474 FHNVPNTDWNLPQNI
+474 NVPNTDWNLPANI
-489 AWAQKIKEDWKNPE
+489 TWAQKIKTDWETPE
-503 NIIGKTIPVVG
+503 NIIGTTIPVVG
-514 ILENNERY
+514 ELDNNERY
-522 TIKVN
+522 TIKVS

-536 YEMAVK
+536 YEMAIK
-542 EDYQKAIDTPSEWQN
+542 EDYQKAIDTPTEWQN
-557 YSVEKRANLLKK
+557 FTVEKRADLLKK

-601 EAIDFANFYAESSLD
+601 EAIDFANFYAESSLE
-616 IAKEFTSEDEGVN
+616 IAKEFTSDDEGIN
-629 LVLSPWNFPIAIPI
+629 LILSPWNFPIAIPI

-666 CAYLISKCLWEAGIP
+666 CAYLTCKCLWEAGIP
-681 KDALYFLPCEEA
+681 KDALYFLPCEES
-693 ILDDFLSTGNIF
+693 ILDDFLRNGNIF

-728 LYAETGGKNNT
+728 LYAETGGKNST

-750 AINIVQSA
+750 CVNIVQSA

-784 KALLKDATTS
+784 KALLKDAAMS
-794 KIFGNPWDF
+794 KVFGNPWDF
-803 STEIGPLAVPISE
+803 ATEIGPLAVPISE
-816 KLKHVIQNT
+816 KIKHVIQNT

-845 VIWNV
+845 IIWNV
-850 TTDDYPYQNE
+850 TMEDYPYQNE

-866 SVLKANNLKD
+866 SVLKADDLKH
-876 AVEIANKVAYGLTAG
+876 AVEIANNVEYGLTAG
-891 IESLDNHEIEY
+891 LESLDDNEINY
-902 WNDNI
+902 WNEHI

-935 FGPGMKAGG
+935 FGFGMKAGG
-944 VNYVLQFTN
+944 INYVLQFTN
-953 IKSKTTDWKKDYK
+953 IKSKTTDWKEDYQ
-966 KWHNEL
+966 KWYDEL
-972 FRKKI
+972 FSKKI

-987 ICSYTPY
+987 ICSYNTY

-1009 IDKVEYIAEFLN
+1009 IDKVEYIAKFLN
-1021 IPIIKD
+1021 IPLIKD

-1061 IHVYKDEPRNS
+1061 INVYRDEPRNS

-1091 RYGNLMGIEYNPNEK
+1091 RYGNLMGVEYNPNEK

>member
-1 MKTNTTE
+1 MEKQIQNT
-8 ILQLAEKLENKDP
+8 LRLAEKLQKKSKNIEN
-21 NKATE
+21 
-26 SNPFADRLK
+26 NPFSDRLK
-35 TIIEIPESKHFL
+35 TIIEVPESKHFL

-72 THQNY
+72 THKNY
-77 EALFTPIENT
+77 QALFTPLENF
-87 LLKSFIIVGK
+87 LLQTFTVAGKLAPSF
-97 IIPSISVAIMLKKI
+97 SVAIMLKKI

-122 NSNKFNKHTQKRKEQ
+122 NSQKFKKHTQKRKEQ
-137 NITLNVNLIGE
+137 NITLNINLIGE

-154 EAQKRILGYLTL
+154 EAQKRILGYLAL

-189 AHQDT
+189 AHEDT
-194 VDKLSTRL
+194 VEKLSHRL
-202 AMFYDEILKIE
+202 CMFYDEILKIE

-232 EITFDVFIKT
+232 EITYDVFVKT
-242 LSLPKYKNI
+242 LSLPEYKNI

-257 QAYIPEMIHYYRKLY
+257 QAYIPEMIHYYRKLF
-272 TWANE
+272 TWASQ
-277 RVNNGGSSVKVRLV
+277 RINNGGSAVKVRLV

-306 DWPLATYSTKPETD
+306 DWSLATYGSKKETD

-355 QLVKEHKLEDC
+355 HLVKENQLEDC

-375 ANQTVANLLEEKV
+375 ANQLVDNLLAEKV
-388 HLLLY
+388 RLLLY

-414 EGTQD
+414 EGTQK

-424 EGYDLKVGSE
+424 EGYDLTFGSQ
-434 KWNMLK
+434 KWDHLK
-440 DEFLTSISLID
+440 EEFLRSINLME
-451 TLNTT
+451 TLKTT
-456 PNRKQDRNKQIPK
+456 PNRIQDRNTEIPELMK
-469 AAMQE
+469 G

-489 AWAQKIKEDWKNPE
+489 TWAQQIKSNWENPE
-503 NIIGKTIPVVG
+503 NIIGTTIPVVG
-514 ILENNERY
+514 DLDDNERY
-522 TIKVN
+522 TIKIN
-527 NWSGTPPWD
+527 NWSGTPPWS
-536 YEMAVK
+536 YEMSIK
-542 EDYQKAIDTPSEWQN
+542 EDYQKAIDTVSEWQEFDT
-557 YSVEKRANLLKK
+557 EKRAHLLKK
-569 AALEIEKN
+569 AAIEIEKN

-586 AELGKTIKEVDVEVS
+586 AELGKNIKEVDVEVS
-601 EAIDFANFYAESSLD
+601 EAIDFANFYAESSLE
-616 IAKEFTSEDEGVN
+616 IAKEFTSIDTGIN
-629 LVLSPWNFPIAIPI
+629 LILSPWNFPIAIPI
-643 GGALASLAAGK
+643 GGVLASLAAGK

-666 CAYLISKCLWEAGIP
+666 CAYLTCKCLWEAGIP
-681 KDALYFLPCEEA
+681 KSALYFLPCEES
-693 ILDDFLSTGNIF
+693 ILDDFLSTGNVF

-750 AINIVQSA
+750 AVNIVQSA

-776 DVFNDKEF
+776 DVYNDKEF
-784 KALLKDATTS
+784 KALLKDATLS
-794 KIFGNPWDF
+794 KLFGNPWDF

-825 PDDQWLVKPRLNGNH
+825 PDNQWLVKPRLNGNH

-845 VIWNV
+845 IIWDV
-850 TTDDYPYQNE
+850 TTEDYSYQNE
-860 LFGPIL
+860 LFGPIV
-866 SVLKANNLKD
+866 SVLKADNLEN
-876 AVEIANKVAYGLTAG
+876 AVEIANNVAYGLTAG
-891 IESLDNHEIEY
+891 LESLDENEIEY
-902 WNDNI
+902 WNEHI

-935 FGPGMKAGG
+935 FGFGMKAGG
-944 VNYVLQFTN
+944 INYVLQFTN
-953 IKSKTTDWKKDYK
+953 IKSKTTDWKEDYQ
-966 KWHNEL
+966 KWYDLL
-972 FRKKI
+972 FSKKI

-987 ICSYTPY
+987 ICSYNTY

-1021 IPIIKD
+1021 IPLIKD

-1054 IRCHQNA
+1054 IRCHQHA
-1061 IHVYKDEPRNS
+1061 IPVYNQEPRNS

-1091 RYGNLMGIEYNPNEK
+1091 RYGNLMGVEYNATEK
-1106 PKVY
+1106 PKFY